1 MSDYHVQNSE
11 FDMNKAF
18 ESSSPN
24 GETSYN
30 SDQQNHADNETVS
43 DLIKN
48 KKTEVKKI
56 IIFYLESKKQ
66 PTGI

>member
-43 DLIKN
+43 DLIKI
-48 KKTEVKKI
+48 KKLKLKR
-56 IIFYLESKKQ
+56 L
-66 PTGI
+66 